1 VRFLLRWLVF
11 VKTSVITNHPVRE
24 SIATLQEGRET
35 WLPPR
40 PVDWQRLD
48 THLAK
53 VGFEFAGIEFAGIP
67 LQKKVVVALGG
78 ICIR

>member
-24 SIATLQEGRET
+24 SIAALQEGRET
-35 WLPPR
+35 WLPLPQSIG
-40 PVDWQRLD
+40 QRLD

-53 VGFEFAGIEFAGIP
+53 VGFEFAGIEFAGIL
-67 LQKKVVVALGG
+67 LQKNVVVALGG